1 MNNKHLDL
9 GKILINTGLVVA
21 GLTGLLA
28 TSANAESAIRGSVVE
43 TRPSGSSL
51 SVSGELILPD
61 ALHFPGPLVVT
72 PTYDLAAAGTNTAT
86 ITNLTLDGGTAVAV
100 SGTTGSSSTNAFL
113 EAAATA
119 LGAATA
125 VEDQAALIRAGAG
138 TEGLGA
144 LD

>member
-9 GKILINTGLVVA
+9 GKILINTGLVFA

-28 TSANAESAIRGSVVE
+28 TSANAESAIRGSAVE
-43 TRPSGSSL
+43 TRGSGSSI

-61 ALHFPGPLVVT
+61 ALHFAGPLTVT
-72 PTYDLAAAGTNTAT
+72 PTYADAGTSTAT
-86 ITNLTLDGGTAVAV
+86 IVDLTLDGGGVVAV
-100 SGTTGSSSTNAFL
+100 SATTTSSSTNAFL
-113 EAAATA
+113 AEAATA
-119 LGAATA
+119 LGAAGT

>member
-1 MNNKHLDL
+1 MNNKHLNL
-9 GKILINTGLVVA
+9 GKILINTGLVFA

-28 TSANAESAIRGSVVE
+28 TSANAESAIRGSAVE
-43 TRPSGSSL
+43 TRASGSSI
-51 SVSGELILPD
+51 SVSGELILPE

-72 PTYDLAAAGTNTAT
+72 PAYTGAGTNTAT
-86 ITNLTLDGGTAVAV
+86 IDTLTLDGGTAAAV
-100 SGTTGSSSTNAFL
+100 SATTTSSSTNAFL